1 MPNNS
6 IIGNAKRLMSG
17 NIMVFSITGL
27 LGNFARGMVFPYA
40 SLYVLALGGD
50 AKTIGW
56 VNFLR
61 PLAGLIVFPI
71 AGYLTDRA
79 NRVKLIV
86 LGNYLSV
93 AFVLIYVLAFR
104 WQVIAIA
111 SLMSGLVVLGFPPRS
126 ALIADSLSPED
137 RGRGIATMNT
147 ISSGLSIFAP
157 YIAGIVVELSGPNTG
172 VRTLYG
178 AMLVLYLA
186 SAIIHVRYLKES
198 TPELHTR
205 LTVSS
210 LPSLLA
216 EAYSGI
222 PKLLRGLPSSLKAL
236 AGVIILGFMANGV
249 ASPFWVVYAIEQISL
264 SSSQWGLILLCETAL
279 RLLIL
284 IPAGVVVDRWGR
296 TTSLLTALLLST
308 VAIPLFIL
316 AKGFTA
322 VLLIRLVIAVA
333 SAITIP
339 ACSALMADI
348 APREI
353 RGRVM
358 AALGQGGVMIGAA
371 GGGTGGPG
379 TGFIITLPLMIAS
392 LAGGYLYAQKPTYP
406 WLFVLIASTLATILT
421 ALFIRD
427 PKQAEI

>member
-6 IIGNAKRLMSG
+6 VIGNAKRLMSG

-27 LGNFARGMVFPYA
+27 LGNFARSMVFPYA

-71 AGYLTDRA
+71 AGYLTDRSS
-79 NRVKLIV
+79 RIKLIV

-111 SLMSGLVVLGFPPRS
+111 SLLSGLVVLGFPPRS

-137 RGRGIATMNT
+137 RGRGMATMNT
-147 ISSGLSIFAP
+147 ISSGLTIFAP
-157 YIAGIVVELSGPNTG
+157 YIAGVVVEFSGPNTG

-178 AMLVLYLA
+178 AMLILYLA
-186 SAIIHVRYLKES
+186 SAIIHVRLLKEP
-198 TPELHTR
+198 TPRSHTR
-205 LTVSS
+205 LTVSAF
-210 LPSLLA
+210 PSLLA
-216 EAYSGI
+216 KAYGGI
-222 PKLLRGLPSSLKAL
+222 PKLLRRLPLSLKAL
-236 AGVIILGFMANGV
+236 AGVIILSFMANGV
-249 ASPFWVVYAIEQISL
+249 ASPFWVVYAIEQIGL
-264 SSSQWGLILLCETAL
+264 SSSRWGLILLCETAL
-279 RLLIL
+279 RILVL

-296 TTSLLTALLLST
+296 TTSLLVALLLST
-308 VAIPLFIL
+308 VTMPLFIL
-316 AKGFTA
+316 AKGFIA
-322 VLLIRLVIAVA
+322 VLLIRSAIGVA

-353 RGRVM
+353 RGQVM

-379 TGFIITLPLMIAS
+379 TGFLITLPLMIAS
-392 LAGGYLYAQKPTYP
+392 LAGGYLYAQEPTYP
-406 WLFVLIASTLATILT
+406 WLFVLIAATLATVLT
-421 ALFIRD
+421 VLFIRD

>member
-1 MPNNS
+1 MLNKS
-6 IIGNAKRLMSG
+6 ILSKAKRLMAG

-27 LGNFARGMVFPYA
+27 LGNFARAMVFPYA

-50 AKTIGW
+50 ARTIGW

-61 PLAGLIVFPI
+61 PLAGLIAFPV

-79 NRVKLIV
+79 SRVKLIV
-86 LGNYLSV
+86 LSNYLSV
-93 AFVLIYVLAFR
+93 AFLLIYVLAFR
-104 WQVIAIA
+104 WEVVALA

-137 RGRGIATMNT
+137 RGRGIATMDV

-157 YIAGIVVELSGPNTG
+157 YIAGLVVEFSGPNTG

-178 AMLVLYLA
+178 AMLVLYFA
-186 SAIIHVRYLKES
+186 SAVIHSRLLKES
-198 TPELHTR
+198 RSNRHTR
-205 LTVSS
+205 LTVSAF
-210 LPSLLA
+210 PKLLT
-216 EAYSGI
+216 EAYGGM
-222 PKLLRGLPSSLKAL
+222 PTLLRGLPSSLKAL
-236 AGVIILGFMANGV
+236 AGVVILSFMANGV
-249 ASPFWVVYAIEQISL
+249 ASPFWVVYAIEQIDL

-279 RLLIL
+279 RLLVL
-284 IPAGVVVDRWGR
+284 IPAGVGVDRWGR
-296 TTSLLTALLLST
+296 TTSLLVALLLST
-308 VAIPLFIL
+308 VAVPLFIL

-333 SAITIP
+333 SAITLP
-339 ACSALMADI
+339 ACTALMADI

-379 TGFIITLPLMIAS
+379 TGFLITVPLMIAS
-392 LAGGYLYAQKPTYP
+392 LAGGYLYAQNPTYP
-406 WLFVLIASTLATILT
+406 WLFVLIAATLATILT

-427 PKQAEI
+427 PKQAEV

>member
-1 MPNNS
+1 MPKNS
-6 IIGNAKRLMSG
+6 VIGNAKRLMSG

-27 LGNFARGMVFPYA
+27 LGNFARAMVFPYA

-50 AKTIGW
+50 ARTIGW
-56 VNFLR
+56 VNFFR
-61 PLAGLIVFPI
+61 PLAGLIAFPI

-79 NRVKLIV
+79 SRVKLIV

-93 AFVLIYVLAFR
+93 AFLLIYVLAFR
-104 WQVIAIA
+104 WEIIAIA

-137 RGRGIATMNT
+137 RGRGIATMDT

-186 SAIIHVRYLKES
+186 SAVIHVRFLKES
-198 TPELHTR
+198 RPKLHTR

-210 LPSLLA
+210 LPKLLT
-216 EAYSGI
+216 EAYSGM
-222 PKLLRGLPSSLKAL
+222 PTLLRSLPSSLKAL
-236 AGVIILGFMANGV
+236 AGVIILSFMANGV
-249 ASPFWVVYAIEQISL
+249 ASPFWVVYAIEQIGL

-284 IPAGVVVDRWGR
+284 IPAGIGVDRWGR
-296 TTSLLTALLLST
+296 TTSLLVALLLST
-308 VAIPLFIL
+308 VAVPLFIL
-316 AKGFTA
+316 AKGFTT
-322 VLLIRLVIAVA
+322 VLLIRLAIAVA
-333 SAITIP
+333 SAITLP
-339 ACSALMADI
+339 ACTALMADI

>member
-86 LGNYLSV
+86 LSSYLSV

-104 WQVIAIA
+104 WQVVAIA

-157 YIAGIVVELSGPNTG
+157 YIAGIVVEFSGPNTG

-186 SAIIHVRYLKES
+186 STIIYVRFLKES
-198 TPELHTR
+198 IPKLHTR

-216 EAYSGI
+216 KAYGGI
-222 PKLLRGLPSSLKAL
+222 PTLLRGLPLSLKAL

-249 ASPFWVVYAIEQISL
+249 ASPFWVVYAIEQIGL
-264 SSSQWGLILLCETAL
+264 SSSRWGLILLCEAAL

-296 TTSLLTALLLST
+296 TTSLLAALLIST
-308 VAIPLFIL
+308 VVMPLFIL
-316 AKGFTA
+316 AKDFTA

>member
-6 IIGNAKRLMSG
+6 VISDAKRLMSG

-27 LGNFARGMVFPYA
+27 LGNFARAMVFPYA
-40 SLYVLALGGD
+40 SLYVLALGGN
-50 AKTIGW
+50 ARTIGW

-61 PLAGLIVFPI
+61 PLAGLIAFPI

-86 LGNYLSV
+86 LSNYLSV
-93 AFVLIYVLAFR
+93 AFLLIYVIAFK
-104 WQVIAIA
+104 WQIIAIA
-111 SLMSGLVVLGFPPRS
+111 SLMSGLIVLGFPPRS

-137 RGRGIATMNT
+137 RGRGIATMDT

-157 YIAGIVVELSGPNTG
+157 YIAGIVVELSGSNTG
-172 VRTLYG
+172 VRMLYG

-186 SAIIHVRYLKES
+186 SAIIHVRFLKES
-198 TPELHTR
+198 RPKFHTR

-210 LPSLLA
+210 LPNLLT
-216 EAYSGI
+216 EAYGGI
-222 PKLLRGLPSSLKAL
+222 PTLLRGLPLSLKAL
-236 AGVIILGFMANGV
+236 AGVIILSFMANGV
-249 ASPFWVVYAIEQISL
+249 ASPFWVVYAIEQIGL

-284 IPAGVVVDRWGR
+284 IPAGVGVDRWGR
-296 TTSLLTALLLST
+296 TTSLLVALLLST
-308 VAIPLFIL
+308 VAVPLFIL

-322 VLLIRLVIAVA
+322 ALLIRLVIAVA
-333 SAITIP
+333 SAINLP
-339 ACSALMADI
+339 ACVALMADI

-379 TGFIITLPLMIAS
+379 TGFLITLPLMIAS
-392 LAGGYLYAQKPTYP
+392 LAGGYLYAQKPSYP